1 MISRVFSVSKLASPL
16 PVLLL
21 CAAVCATAPALA
33 QTPSV
38 VVPVVVPVVVA
49 SIKPLQLIAAAVTD
63 GISVP
68 TLISKV
74 AQDPHH
80 SSLRPSERRNLQ
92 DAALVLWAGPLL
104 ELPLE
109 EVIGSLVVPVITAQ
123 HLPQMIV
130 LDVDGVPDP
139 HLWLDSRNARQ
150 IGLALQ
156 NTLSQLDPTNAARYA
171 ANNARFTE
179 QLDKLD
185 AELQQALLPLQTQA
199 WAVSHHAFRYFARQ
213 YGLQEP
219 LALTDTGNNALGVRS
234 ALTVREQ
241 MAAQQIHCLL
251 TEPTENHVEL
261 ASLLDDK
268 NFRIVTADG
277 LGMNLSPSAD
287 AYAQLLR
294 QLSQALQTC
303 MGAHH
308 E

>member
-1 MISRVFSVSKLASPL
+1 MISRVFSVGKFASPL
-16 PVLLL
+16 LALFL
-21 CAAVCATAPALA
+21 CVGTCLALA
-33 QTPSV
+33 QTQSV
-38 VVPVVVPVVVA
+38 VVPVPVVVPVVVA

-68 TLISKV
+68 TLISKA

-80 SSLRPSERRNLQ
+80 AALRPSERRNLQ
-92 DAALVLWAGPLL
+92 DAALVLWTGPLL

-123 HLPQMIV
+123 HLPQIIV

-185 AELQQALLPLQTQA
+185 AELQQALLPLQTQV

-213 YGLQEP
+213 HGLQEP

-241 MAAQQIHCLL
+241 MASQKIHCLL

-261 ASLLDDK
+261 ASVLDDK
-268 NFRIVTADG
+268 NFRIVAADG
-277 LGMNLSPSAD
+277 LGMNLNPSAD